1 MTSTSMIRTPLT
13 AAMTSS
19 AITSRRKRGRLLARA
34 IGTDEVTVR
43 SFHHQGLDPVAEG
56 MNVVARSPDGLVE
69 AVEVPGQSFCL
80 AVLWHPEQDLSGG
93 QGLFDALVQATRK
106 RAGALV

>member
-1 MTSTSMIRTPLT
+1 M
-13 AAMTSS
+13 
-19 AITSRRKRGRLLARA
+19 
-34 IGTDEVTVR
+34 R

-80 AVLWHPEQDLSGG
+80 AVLWHPEQDLGHGG
-93 QGLFDALVQATRK
+93 QGLFDALVQATRE